1 MKKNKRQLLE
11 GSQAI
16 ALTIKAIRPQVV
28 SAYPITPQTHI
39 VEDLA
44 KFKADGQ
51 ESYEYVRAE
60 SEFAAASIVLGASA
74 TGVRTYCATSSQGL
88 LLMAEVVYNMSGM
101 RLPVVMTVA
110 NRAISAPINI
120 WCFTKETDVLMAD
133 LTYKPIAK
141 IKIGEKILGK
151 DKNGQLVYSKVT
163 KLFSRQAENL
173 VKIKTKEAEIT
184 CTPEHQFYYHN
195 GYNHYTKAANLKGK
209 KLHYFGYNL
218 EINNE
223 FKRGWLAGV
232 ADGDGSFSLNNKNEN
247 NQTFRLKCKDEE
259 MAKTFILWANHFGF
273 PVRNYRGMEKF
284 GYFTAIMTLT
294 KKVKSLKKFLNKKNN
309 KDFAR
314 GYLAGIYDAEGSGPR
329 KVKQATIYNNDKN
342 IIETVTCYLE
352 LLNLDFKVYVDAR
365 RGGFHKNDNFQV
377 KINSVPEFF
386 IKCTPRILRKR
397 ADILKMSLK
406 SIKSRAEVVDVTPI
420 AKKTIVYNLE
430 TETNNYIADGLL
442 VHNCDHSDIMSVT
455 GSGWIQLF
463 AETHQEA
470 INQHVVAYKVAESLS
485 LPVFVNVDGF
495 IMTHSYEGCEIPE
508 TKLIK
513 KFLPDYKAKKGEF
526 LDPKNPITMGML
538 AGPQYYSDFRT
549 ELQND
554 LKASTKV
561 IEKEYAAWK
570 KIFNTEK
577 KEAAVRIDNGLIEY
591 YGPKNP
597 KTVLV
602 CLGTVAGTIKQV
614 IDNAGAKNSTGLLK
628 IRCYRPFPAEQ
639 IKKALSG
646 VKQVI
651 SIEKTYGLGY
661 LPPLHLDLAAALY
674 GSKIK
679 LSSKTVGLGGQDITE
694 AEISKIIK
702 AYEKL

>member
-1 MKKNKRQLLE
+1 MQKNKRQLLE

-16 ALTIKAIRPQVV
+16 ALTIKAIKPQVV

-88 LLMAEVVYNMSGM
+88 LLMAEVIYNMSGM

-110 NRAISAPINI
+110 NRAVSAPINI
-120 WCFTKETDVLMAD
+120 W
-133 LTYKPIAK
+133 
-141 IKIGEKILGK
+141 
-151 DKNGQLVYSKVT
+151 N
-163 KLFSRQAENL
+163 
-173 VKIKTKEAEIT
+173 
-184 CTPEHQFYYHN
+184 
-195 GYNHYTKAANLKGK
+195 
-209 KLHYFGYNL
+209 
-218 EINNE
+218 
-223 FKRGWLAGV
+223 
-232 ADGDGSFSLNNKNEN
+232 
-247 NQTFRLKCKDEE
+247 
-259 MAKTFILWANHFGF
+259 
-273 PVRNYRGMEKF
+273 
-284 GYFTAIMTLT
+284 
-294 KKVKSLKKFLNKKNN
+294 
-309 KDFAR
+309 
-314 GYLAGIYDAEGSGPR
+314 
-329 KVKQATIYNNDKN
+329 
-342 IIETVTCYLE
+342 
-352 LLNLDFKVYVDAR
+352 
-365 RGGFHKNDNFQV
+365 
-377 KINSVPEFF
+377 
-386 IKCTPRILRKR
+386 
-397 ADILKMSLK
+397 
-406 SIKSRAEVVDVTPI
+406 
-420 AKKTIVYNLE
+420 
-430 TETNNYIADGLL
+430 
-442 VHNCDHSDIMSVT
+442 DHSDIM
-455 GSGWIQLF
+455 GMRDAGAILLF

-470 INQHVVAYKVAESLS
+470 INQHIVAYKVAEKLS

-495 IMTHSYEGCEIPE
+495 IMTHSYESCEIPE

-513 KFLPDYKAKKGEF
+513 KFLPDYKAPKGEF
-526 LDPKNPITMGML
+526 LDPKDPITMGML
-538 AGPQYYSDFRT
+538 AGPQYYSGFRK
-549 ELQND
+549 ELQDD
-554 LKASTKV
+554 LKASAKI

-570 KIFNTEK
+570 KIFNAEK
-577 KEAAVRIDNGLIEY
+577 KEAAVKIDNGLIEY

-597 KTVLV
+597 KTVLA

-614 IDNAGAKNSTGLLK
+614 IDNAGPKNSVGLLK

-639 IKKALSG
+639 IKKALAG

-651 SIEKTYGLGY
+651 TIEKTYGLGY